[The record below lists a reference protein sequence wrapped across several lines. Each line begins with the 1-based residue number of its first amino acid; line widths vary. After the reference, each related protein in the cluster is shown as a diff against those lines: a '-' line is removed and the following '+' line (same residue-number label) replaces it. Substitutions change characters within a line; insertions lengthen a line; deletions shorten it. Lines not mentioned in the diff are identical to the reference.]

1 MTSSWKKLQLTELC
15 ASSDDMRCG
24 PFGTQLNKDE
34 FRKEGVPLWGI
45 KQVNRNFSIH
55 THEFLEP
62 ETADRLRQYD
72 LRAGDLV
79 MTRKGTVGNCA
90 VYPTSFEPGIMHSD
104 LLRIR
109 VDPKLCYSPF
119 LVHQLH
125 HSQDV
130 TRQLSLISNGAIMP
144 GINVG
149 RLKQLEVSIPPLA
162 EQKRIASI
170 LDKAD
175 AIRRKLQQS
184 LRLSED
190 FLRSVFLDMFGNP
203 VVSSKV
209 KTVVK
214 VADAGEV
221 QLGRQRAPKYQSGR
235 HTCPYVR
242 VANVYE
248 NRISTKDVLSM
259 DFNPS
264 DFKKYRL
271 EEGDI
276 LLNEGQSTELVG
288 RPAMW
293 RNEIPDC
300 CFQNTLVRF
309 KAKKGVVEPYYALFV
324 FLHYLWYGRFASL
337 SSKTSSVAHLGAA
350 RFAEMP
356 FPLPNLP
363 SQQKF
368 AKLAEKTYRSQVRL
382 RAQVSEA
389 EALFSSLQQRAFRGE
404 L

>member
-1 MTSSWKKLQLTELC
+1 MRNGNENPESLWKTARLSNVVDIDRVGVDPTRLKRDEPYVGLEHVNSSGRITN
-15 ASSDDMRCG
+15 G
-24 PFGTQLNKDE
+24 P
-34 FRKEGVPLWGI
+34 
-45 KQVNRNFSIH
+45 
-55 THEFLEP
+55 
-62 ETADRLRQYD
+62 
-72 LRAGDLV
+72 
-79 MTRKGTVGNCA
+79 TVGSANLKSTKFKFTPDHILFGKLRPYLRKVARPENNGVCSTDILPLLPGKEIDRDFLFHWLRTDEVINRATSACA
-90 VYPTSFEPGIMHSD
+90 GANLPRLSPEKLRDFELYYP
-104 LLRIR
+104 
-109 VDPKLCYSPF
+109 
-119 LVHQLH
+119 
-125 HSQDV
+125 
-130 TRQLSLISNGAIMP
+130 IS
-144 GINVG
+144 
-149 RLKQLEVSIPPLA
+149 LA
-162 EQKRIASI
+162 EQKRIAAI

-184 LRLSED
+184 LLLSDD
-190 FLRSVFLDMFGNP
+190 FLRSVFFNMFGNP
-203 VVSSKV
+203 VFNPNV
-209 KTVVK
+209 KTIVT

-259 DFNPS
+259 DFNTS

-293 RNEIPDC
+293 RNEIPNC

-356 FPLPNLP
+356 FPLPDLP

>member
-1 MTSSWKKLQLTELC
+1 MTETISKLPKTWQTKRLDEVARIVAGSTPKTDVPSYWDGDIFWATPKDLSSLNGKTLTETTRKITAAGLKSC
-15 ASSDDMRCG
+15 AAEVLPAGSVLFSSRAPIG
-24 PFGTQLNKDE
+24 LTAINEIPTATNQGFKSFIPKKDVLDS
-34 FRKEGVPLWGI
+34 GYLYNW
-45 KQVNRNFSIH
+45 
-55 THEFLEP
+55 
-62 ETADRLRQYD
+62 
-72 LRAGDLV
+72 LRANRTYLD
-79 MTRKGTVGNCA
+79 
-90 VYPTSFEPGIMHSD
+90 
-104 LLRIR
+104 
-109 VDPKLCYSPF
+109 
-119 LVHQLH
+119 
-125 HSQDV
+125 
-130 TRQLSLISNGAIMP
+130 SLGNGATF
-144 GINVG
+144 
-149 RLKQLEVSIPPLA
+149 KEVSKAVVSRIEIPLAPLA
-162 EQKRIASI
+162 EQKRIAAI

-184 LRLSED
+184 LRLSDD
-190 FLRSVFLDMFGNP
+190 FLRSVFNDMFGNP
-203 VVSSKV
+203 VFSSKV

-259 DFNPS
+259 DFNTS

-309 KAKKGVVEPYYALFV
+309 KAKKGVVEPYYALFL

-356 FPLPNLP
+356 FPLPDLA
-363 SQQKF
+363 SQKKF
-368 AKLAEKTYRSQVRL
+368 AKFAEKTYRSQVRL

-389 EALFSSLQQRAFRGE
+389 ETLFSSLQQRAFRGE

>member
-1 MTSSWKKLQLTELC
+1 MKNAVTLLEAAEINPPL
-15 ASSDDMRCG
+15 
-24 PFGTQLNKDE
+24 P
-34 FRKEGVPLWGI
+34 KERVPLASD
-45 KQVNRNFSIH
+45 QVAFVPMAQVGEDGSITSVVSRPFSEVSKGFTQFYENDVLLAKITPCMENGKAAMVNGLSTLVGCGSTEYH
-55 THEFLEP
+55 V
-62 ETADRLRQYD
+62 
-72 LRAGDLV
+72 LRA
-79 MTRKGTVGNCA
+79 RKGTWPRYLFHSVWNEPFRNLAARNMTGSA
-90 VYPTSFEPGIMHSD
+90 GQKRVPRSF
-104 LLRIR
+104 
-109 VDPKLCYSPF
+109 
-119 LVHQLH
+119 
-125 HSQDV
+125 
-130 TRQLSLISNGAIMP
+130 
-144 GINVG
+144 
-149 RLKQLEVSIPPLA
+149 LESHKIPLPPLT
-162 EQKRIASI
+162 EQKRIAAI

-184 LRLSED
+184 LRLSDD

-203 VVSSKV
+203 VFSSKV

-259 DFNPS
+259 DFNTS

-293 RNEIPDC
+293 RNEIPNC

-309 KAKKGVVEPYYALFV
+309 KAKKEVVEPYYALFL
-324 FLHYLWYGRFASL
+324 FLHYLWYGRFANL

-356 FPLPNLP
+356 FPLPDLA
-363 SQQKF
+363 SQKKF
-368 AKLAEKTYRSQVRL
+368 AMLAEKTYRSQVRL
-382 RAQVSEA
+382 RAQASEA
-389 EALFSSLQQRAFRGE
+389 EALFSTLQQRAFRGE